1 MWSDTS
7 KGLWEGVVQIPQ
19 GQATVESR
27 GVDVTV
33 SILSVC
39 LDMRER

>member
-19 GQATVESR
+19 GQVTVESR

-39 LDMRER
+39 LDLRER